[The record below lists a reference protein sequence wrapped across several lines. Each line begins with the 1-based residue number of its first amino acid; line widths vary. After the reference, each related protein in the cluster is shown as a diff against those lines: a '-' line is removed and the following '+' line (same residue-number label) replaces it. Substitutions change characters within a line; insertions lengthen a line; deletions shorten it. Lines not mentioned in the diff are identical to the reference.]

1 MSKYFQSTGRIDLWF
16 TRVIAYGD
24 GTMNGSPL
32 PEGFHFF
39 YRKDYFKISTI
50 ALGWWLADVCYIHC

>member
-1 MSKYFQSTGRIDLWF
+1 
-16 TRVIAYGD
+16 VIAYGD